1 MLPTQPFRDEHRE
14 LVKHIEHLAEAARE
28 VPRLTSEERGALRDR
43 VLDFLRGT
51 LLPHAAAEEE
61 VLYPE
66 WARLVG
72 FADAAVPML
81 HDHEAIVARV
91 RRLEVVDVENVDAL
105 QELLY
110 ELHALVS
117 VHFAK
122 EEDIQLPAFD
132 AAPEVAERVLHAMA
146 AAGGQA
152 HAH

>member
-14 LVKHIEHLAEAARE
+14 LVKHIEHLAEAARKM
-28 VPRLTSEERGALRDR
+28 PRLTGEERGALRDG

-51 LLPHAAAEEE
+51 LLPHAAAEEQ

-72 FADAAVPML
+72 FADAAVPMI
-81 HDHEAIVARV
+81 HDHQAIVARV
-91 RRLEVVDVENVDAL
+91 RRLEIVDVEDVDAL

-132 AAPEVAERVLHAMA
+132 AAPEVAERVLDAMA
-146 AAGGQA
+146 AAGGEG
-152 HAH
+152 HGH

>member
-14 LVKHIEHLAEAARE
+14 LIEHIEHLAEAARSM
-28 VPRLTSEERGALRDR
+28 PRLTSEERGALRDR
-43 VLDFLRGT
+43 VLEFLRGT
-51 LLPHAAAEEE
+51 LLPHAIAEEQ

-72 FADAAVPML
+72 FADAAVPMI

-91 RRLEVVDVENVDAL
+91 ERLEVVDLDDVDRL

-132 AAPEVAERVLHAMA
+132 AAPEVAERVLQAMA
-146 AAGGQA
+146 AAGG
-152 HAH
+152 HADPH

>member
-1 MLPTQPFRDEHRE
+1 MLPTQPFRDEHRQ
-14 LVKHIEHLAEAARE
+14 LVEHIEGLAESARRA
-28 VPRLTSEERGALRDR
+28 PRLTSEERVALRDR
-43 VLDFLRGT
+43 TLEFLRGT
-51 LLPHAAAEEE
+51 LLPHAAAEEH

-72 FADAAVPML
+72 FADAAAPMI

-91 RRLEVVDVENVDAL
+91 KRLDVVDVDDIDAF

-110 ELHALVS
+110 ELHGLVS

-122 EEDIQLPAFD
+122 EEDIQLPALD

-146 AAGGQA
+146 AAGG
-152 HAH
+152 HAHGH